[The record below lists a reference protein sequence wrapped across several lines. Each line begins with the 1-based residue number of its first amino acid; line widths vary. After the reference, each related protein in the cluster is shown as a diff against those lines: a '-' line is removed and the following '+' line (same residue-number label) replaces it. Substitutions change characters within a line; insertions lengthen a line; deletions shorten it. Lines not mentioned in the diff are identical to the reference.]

1 MLVGPRPLGVTKES
15 LMLIRALIT
24 VCVAL
29 VPISIAQTSESS
41 QEPRRSADAAIRE
54 VLQRCYVEG
63 MYIKRD
69 PDVLRSG
76 LASTF
81 VMQVYWKGELRTSTA
96 SEWLDRMKLSGVPT
110 KKHIE
115 SQIKVLDV
123 TGVAAVARVDIHV
136 DSKHKYTDYFGLYK
150 TDEGWK
156 LVTKMFHAH

>member
-1 MLVGPRPLGVTKES
+1 
-15 LMLIRALIT
+15 MLIRVLIALS
-24 VCVAL
+24 VAAMP
-29 VPISIAQTSESS
+29 VSIAQKSESA
-41 QEPRRSADAAIRE
+41 EERRQSADAAAIRD

-81 VMQVYWKGELRTSTA
+81 VMQVYWEGELSNRTA

-136 DSKHKYTDYFGLYK
+136 DSKHKYTDYFCLYK

-156 LVTKMFHAH
+156 MVTKMFHVH

>member
-1 MLVGPRPLGVTKES
+1 
-15 LMLIRALIT
+15 MLIRVLIALS
-24 VCVAL
+24 VVL
-29 VPISIAQTSESS
+29 VPVSIAQTGESPEERRHSE
-41 QEPRRSADAAIRE
+41 DAAIRD
-54 VLQRCYVEG
+54 VLQRCYVDG
-63 MYIKRD
+63 MYVKRD
-69 PDVLRSG
+69 PDALRSG

-81 VMQVYWKGELRTSTA
+81 VMQVYWEGELSNRTA

-136 DSKHKYTDYFGLYK
+136 DSKHKYTDYFCLYK

-156 LVTKMFHAH
+156 MVTKMFHVH

>member
-1 MLVGPRPLGVTKES
+1 
-15 LMLIRALIT
+15 MLIRGLIA
-24 VCVAL
+24 VCVVL
-29 VPISIAQTSESS
+29 VPVSIAQTGESPEERRQSE
-41 QEPRRSADAAIRE
+41 DAAIRD

-81 VMQVYWKGELRTSTA
+81 VMQVCWEGELSNRTA

-136 DSKHKYTDYFGLYK
+136 DSKHKYPDYFCLYK

-156 LVTKMFHAH
+156 MVTKMFHVH

>member
-1 MLVGPRPLGVTKES
+1 
-15 LMLIRALIT
+15 MLIRVLIALS
-24 VCVAL
+24 VAAMP
-29 VPISIAQTSESS
+29 VSIAQKSESA
-41 QEPRRSADAAIRE
+41 EERRQSADRHSADAAAIRD

-81 VMQVYWKGELRTSTA
+81 VMQVYWEGELSNRTA

-136 DSKHKYTDYFGLYK
+136 DSKHKYTDYFCLYN

-156 LVTKMFHAH
+156 MVTKMFHVH